1 MPVVN
6 RKTNRPPNYYGCM
19 HERPYYELT
28 SSKRTEHEREVGI
41 KTKALHDEKFRV
53 VIISIIASSGLMILK
68 LSVGAL
74 TNSLGILSEGM
85 NSSLDLIA
93 GLVTLYAIRMVLRP
107 SDLSYTYGYGK
118 FESLSSLAQIILL
131 LAVASWVTYE
141 AINRILV
148 VNVRPEINTFSI
160 LIMIIAVGVDYGR
173 SRALYRAARKFGSQ
187 ALEADGLHFRTD
199 MFSCA
204 IVVARLLRVL
214 LFNIPDADAYAAL
227 GVAAVILYASLGLGR
242 RTLGVLLDK
251 APDGIYREV
260 INAVSDLEG
269 VTRPHNIRIRNIGS
283 ETLVEMHIEVPRTF
297 THSRAHRVATSVEQ
311 KIQHILPSSKVLV
324 HVDATESANE
334 TIFDKVRLIAA
345 EKEGIRNVHSIH
357 ISRIFSSLP
366 VLVGSSPDTAQKRY
380 YPAALNQEE
389 KKPQNST
396 DEPPLPQSPPSP
408 QPLHLY
414 MDAQMDANLDLNT
427 AHYIID
433 SFEEKLREEIP
444 QIIEITTHIEI
455 ESSVQDLKMAG
466 IEKRVSPEL
475 LMKIKEVILFIDE
488 VFDFKEIRV
497 FDDLHGGQHIA
508 LTVYLTSKSG
518 TMANSVTVEAAH
530 KIATKVQNM
539 IISRTGATRVVV
551 HTEMS

>member
-6 RKTNRPPNYYGCM
+6 RKANRPLNNYGCT
-19 HERPYYELT
+19 HECPQYEIT
-28 SSKRTEHEREVGI
+28 SSKRTEDEREVG
-41 KTKALHDEKFRV
+41 KKNKALHEEKFRV

-68 LSVGAL
+68 FSVGAL

-85 NSSLDLIA
+85 NSGLDLIA

-141 AINRILV
+141 AINRILFE
-148 VNVRPEINTFSI
+148 NVRPEINIFSI
-160 LIMIIAVGVDYGR
+160 LIMIIAIGVDYGR

-199 MFSCA
+199 MFSSA
-204 IVVARLLRVL
+204 IVVAGLLIVL
-214 LFNIPDADAYAAL
+214 LFDIPDADAYAAL

-251 APDGIYREV
+251 APDGTYREV
-260 INAVSDLEG
+260 IKAVSDLEG

-324 HVDATESANE
+324 HVDATRSANE

-345 EKEGIRNVHSIH
+345 ETEGIKNVHSIH

-366 VLVGSSPDTAQKRY
+366 VLATSSLDTAQKRY
-380 YPAALNQEE
+380 YTAALDVEE
-389 KKPQNST
+389 KTSQNST
-396 DEPPLPQSPPSP
+396 DEPSLPPPSSPP
-408 QPLHLY
+408 PLHLY
-414 MDAQMDANLDLNT
+414 MDAQMEASLDLNT
-427 AHYIID
+427 AHSIID
-433 SFEEKLREEIP
+433 SFEEKSKEEIP
-444 QIIEITTHIEI
+444 QIIDITTHIEI
-455 ESSVQDLKMAG
+455 EPSVEDLRMVGTEKKAG
-466 IEKRVSPEL
+466 PEL
-475 LMKIKEVILFIDE
+475 LMKIREVMLSIDE
-488 VFDFKEIRV
+488 VFDFRDIRV
-497 FDDLHGGQHIA
+497 FDDLKGGQHIA
-508 LTVYLTSKSG
+508 LTVYLISKSG
-518 TMANSVTVEAAH
+518 TIASSITVEVAH
-530 KIATKVQNM
+530 KIATRVQNM
-539 IISRTGATRVVV
+539 IIDRTGATRVVV

>member
-1 MPVVN
+1 VPVVN
-6 RKTNRPPNYYGCM
+6 RKANRPPNYYGCM

-28 SSKRTEHEREVGI
+28 SSKRTEHEREVEK
-41 KTKALHDEKFRV
+41 KTKALREEKFRV

-93 GLVTLYAIRMVLRP
+93 GLVTLYAIRMVFRP
-107 SDLSYTYGYGK
+107 SDLSFTYGYGK

-141 AINRILV
+141 AINRILF
-148 VNVRPEINTFSI
+148 VNVRPEINIFSI

-199 MFSCA
+199 MFSSA
-204 IVVARLLRVL
+204 IVVAGLLIVL
-214 LFNIPDADAYAAL
+214 LFNVPDADAYAAL

-260 INAVSDLEG
+260 IKAVSDLEG
-269 VTRPHNIRIRNIGS
+269 VTRPHNVRIRNIGS

-311 KIQHILPSSKVLV
+311 KIQHTLPSSKVLV

-345 EKEGIRNVHSIH
+345 ETEGIKNVHSIH
-357 ISRIFSSLP
+357 ISRILSSLP

-380 YPAALNQEE
+380 YPAALNLDE

-396 DEPPLPQSPPSP
+396 DDPPPPP
-408 QPLHLY
+408 PPPLHLY
-414 MDAQMDANLDLNT
+414 MDAQMDASLDLNT
-427 AHYIID
+427 AHTIID
-433 SFEEKLREEIP
+433 SFEEKLKEEIP

-455 ESSVQDLKMAG
+455 ESSVQDLKMVG
-466 IEKRVSPEL
+466 TEKRVSPEL
-475 LMKIKEVILFIDE
+475 LMKIKEVMLFIDE

-518 TMANSVTVEAAH
+518 TKANSVSVEAAH

>member
-1 MPVVN
+1 
-6 RKTNRPPNYYGCM
+6 M

-28 SSKRTEHEREVGI
+28 SSKRTEHEREVGK
-41 KTKALHDEKFRV
+41 KTKALHEEKIRV
-53 VIISIIASSGLMILK
+53 VIISIIASSGLMMLK

-141 AINRILV
+141 AINRILF
-148 VNVRPEINTFSI
+148 VNVRPEINIFSI

-199 MFSCA
+199 MFSSA
-204 IVVARLLRVL
+204 IVVAGLLIVL

-260 INAVSDLEG
+260 IKAVSDLEG

-345 EKEGIRNVHSIH
+345 ETEGIKNVHSIH

-366 VLVGSSPDTAQKRY
+366 VLVGSSPDTAQKQY
-380 YPAALNQEE
+380 YPAALNLDE

-396 DEPPLPQSPPSP
+396 DELPLPSPP
-408 QPLHLY
+408 PLHLY
-414 MDAQMDANLDLNT
+414 MDAQMDASLDLDT
-427 AHYIID
+427 AHSIID
-433 SFEEKLREEIP
+433 SFEEKLKEEIP
-444 QIIEITTHIEI
+444 QIMEITTHIEI

-466 IEKRVSPEL
+466 TEKRVSPEL
-475 LMKIKEVILFIDE
+475 LMKIKEVMLFIDE